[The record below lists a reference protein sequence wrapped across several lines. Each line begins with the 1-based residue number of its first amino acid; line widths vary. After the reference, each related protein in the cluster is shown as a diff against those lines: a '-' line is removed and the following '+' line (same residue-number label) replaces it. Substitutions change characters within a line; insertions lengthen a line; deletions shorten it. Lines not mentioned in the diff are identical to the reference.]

1 MEMRPCLCTRH
12 ALSCP
17 SFICRLIQ
25 SQIALS
31 RITAP
36 SASSSRSPH
45 LLSRPSERH
54 RRLFH
59 ILIYLS
65 IRHEVKRGRKHPP
78 ILPFSKRDASPDPIL
93 RPPCHPHRS
102 VRISSAY
109 DLIIQPWLVINPR
122 PKTSCAFLLFPLLL
136 LHYRHSALLPIQRLI

>member
-1 MEMRPCLCTRH
+1 MRPCLSTRH

-17 SFICRLIQ
+17 PFIRRLIQ

-31 RITAP
+31 CVTTP
-36 SASSSRSPH
+36 SASSTRSPH
-45 LLSRPSERH
+45 LLHRPSDRH

-59 ILIYLS
+59 ILVYLS
-65 IRHEVKRGRKHPP
+65 IRHEIKLGRKHPP
-78 ILPFSKRDASPDPIL
+78 ILPLSKRYASPDPIL
-93 RPPCHPHRS
+93 RPPCHSHRS
-102 VRISSAY
+102 VRIRSSY

-122 PKTSCAFLLFPLLL
+122 PKTSRAFLLLSLLL